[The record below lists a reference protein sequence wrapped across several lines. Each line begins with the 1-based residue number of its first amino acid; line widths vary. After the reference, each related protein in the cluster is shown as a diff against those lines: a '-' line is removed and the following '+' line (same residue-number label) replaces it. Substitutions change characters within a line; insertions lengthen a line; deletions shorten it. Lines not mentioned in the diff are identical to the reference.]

1 MRIKV
6 ITAVA
11 IVAAMAVG
19 VTASN
24 AALRTEANLRV
35 QVKKPGAPAK
45 AIIKIDNT
53 DPGVVPQRVSTLV
66 IASKVAKFNGSA
78 LPACKTPVPSNALG
92 NNNAGEINPPCPSKT
107 LVGKGTFIANTGI
120 TGQPLPADFG
130 TIDGDMRVYNYK
142 KSGGEQAALLVELR
156 SDIPVPNAH
165 QYLRAGITKGGV
177 IRATIPNT
185 ADLPP
190 QVSNLLRNPDGSYRT
205 TSMANMSLTLASPRG
220 KKPFFTLKQVKKLDF
235 QIVLERE

>member
-11 IVAAMAVG
+11 IVAAMAIG

-24 AALRTEANLRV
+24 AALRTEASVRI

-45 AIIKIDNT
+45 AIIKVDNT
-53 DPGVVPQRVSTLV
+53 DPGVVPQRVSVLT

-78 LPACKTPVPSNALG
+78 IPACKTPVPSNALG
-92 NNNAGEINPPCPSKT
+92 NNNAGEINPPCPSKA
-107 LVGKGTFIANTGI
+107 LVGKGKFSANTGI
-120 TGQPLPADFG
+120 PGQPLPADFG
-130 TIDGDMRVYNYK
+130 TIDGDIKAFNYK
-142 KSGGEQAALLVELR
+142 KSGGEQAALLIELS
-156 SDIPVPNAH
+156 SDTPVPNAH
-165 QYLRAGITKGGV
+165 QYMRVGITKGGV

-205 TSMANMSLTLASPRG
+205 TSMASMNLTLSSPRG
-220 KKPFFTLKQVKKLDF
+220 KKPFFTLKQVKNLDF
-235 QIVLERE
+235 QVVLERE